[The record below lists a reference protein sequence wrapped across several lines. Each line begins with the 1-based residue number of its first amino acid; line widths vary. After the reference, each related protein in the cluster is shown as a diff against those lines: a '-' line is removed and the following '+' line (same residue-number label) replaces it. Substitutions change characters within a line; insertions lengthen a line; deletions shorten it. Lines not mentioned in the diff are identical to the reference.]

1 VILLDNKKHSVL
13 KQYFG
18 YDKFRE
24 GQEHLIDCIL
34 NGENVVGVMPTGAGK
49 SICFQV
55 PAMILDGITI
65 VISPLISLMKDQ
77 VNSLAQAGIKA
88 AFINSSLSDTE
99 NFEVMENAKNGV
111 YKIIY
116 VAPERLA
123 SETFL
128 CFSRNANISM
138 VTVDEAHCIS
148 QWGQDFRPSY
158 TQIVSFI
165 EKLRVRPVISAF
177 TATATLRVREDIIYS
192 LKMHSPN
199 ILVTGFDRK
208 NLHFEVQRP
217 KDKFKALKDFLE
229 DRRLKTGV
237 VYCSTRKLVEEVCD
251 RLNDC
256 GFNATRYHAGLV
268 DEERRVNQEKFIF
281 DKYNIIVATNAF
293 GMGIDKSNVS
303 FVVHYNMPKDIEGY
317 YQEAG
322 RAGRDGAD
330 ADCVLFYSGQDVR
343 MQLYMIDNVKTVE
356 AFDSETEKLLKSN
369 DRQRLKAMTYY
380 CHTTECLREYI
391 LRYFGEKSPNYCGN
405 CSNCN
410 ENFETMEITIEA
422 QKILS
427 CVYRAKERY
436 GVKTI
441 VDVLRG
447 SKNERI
453 IKLGLDRLSTHGILN
468 INEKLLRNII
478 DYLVLNEFLYIT
490 NDEYP
495 VLRLGEK
502 ANDILK
508 DKIIMNM
515 KLLTVEKMGK
525 GSPVEASKSKKFKD
539 MTFDAARNEIDNQ
552 LFERLKKVRLSVA
565 SQQHVPAFVIFSDST
580 LVDMCI
586 KMPETNEEF
595 LNVSGVGMVKLE
607 RYGEVFLNEI
617 AEFINED

>member
-1 VILLDNKKHSVL
+1 MILLDNKKHSVL

-55 PAMILDGITI
+55 PAMILEGVTI

-77 VNSLAQAGIKA
+77 VNALTQAGIKA

-128 CFSRNANISM
+128 YFSRNANISM

-165 EKLRVRPVISAF
+165 EKLKVRPVISAF

-229 DRRLKTGV
+229 DRRTKTGV
-237 VYCSTRKLVEEVCD
+237 VYCSTRKMVEEVCD

-256 GFNATRYHAGLV
+256 GFNATRYHAGLD

-281 DKYNIIVATNAF
+281 DECNIIVATNAF

-356 AFDSETEKLLKSN
+356 AFDPETEKLLKSN

-405 CSNCN
+405 CGNCN
-410 ENFETMEITIEA
+410 DNFETMDISIEA

-427 CVYRAKERY
+427 CVYRARERY
-436 GVKTI
+436 GVKMI

-453 IKLGLDRLSTHGILN
+453 IKLGLDGLSTHGILN

-478 DYLVLNEFLYIT
+478 DYLILNEFLYIT
-490 NDEYP
+490 DDEYP
-495 VLRLGEK
+495 LLRLGEK

-508 DKIIMNM
+508 DKMSVNM
-515 KLLTVEKMGK
+515 KLLIVEKTLK
-525 GSPVEASKSKKFKD
+525 GSSSEPGKSKKFKD
-539 MTFDAARNEIDNQ
+539 MTFEAAKNDIDNQ

-607 RYGEVFLNEI
+607 RYGKAFLNEI
-617 AEFINED
+617 AEFVNKT